1 VINVNLLPK
10 EERSVAPAAAIQ
22 APRTKFLVP
31 LAAAIAVLV
40 PIGTLFVHQ
49 EMRLQSLQRDIQL
62 AEQESATL
70 RPRVARVQELE
81 QQRDD
86 LLRRLDLVH
95 TLNQERTLAVRLL
108 DELAHHVPAN
118 LWLTRMTP
126 TGSSAMTLEGITFTP
141 IVLSDLMRS
150 LDESRMYRNV
160 DLTVAE
166 RTQIGEQKVVK
177 FTITAAIDREPG
189 EGGR

>member
-10 EERSVAPAAAIQ
+10 EERFVEPRALAP
-22 APRTKFLVP
+22 PRTKFLVP
-31 LAAAIAVLV
+31 LAAAVAVLV
-40 PIGTLFVHQ
+40 PIGVLFVHQ
-49 EMRLQSLQRDIQL
+49 ETRLQSVQRDIQL
-62 AEQESATL
+62 AEQETATL

-81 QQRDD
+81 QQRAD
-86 LLRRLDLVH
+86 LLRRLDLVRS
-95 TLNQERTLAVRLL
+95 LNQERTLAVRLL
-108 DELAHHVPAN
+108 DELARHVPAN

-126 TGSSAMTLEGITFTP
+126 SGSSAMTLEGVTFTP

-150 LDESRMYRNV
+150 LDESRMYRDV

-177 FTITAAIDREPG
+177 FTITAAVDPEPDA
-189 EGGR
+189 GGR

>member
-1 VINVNLLPK
+1 MINVNLLPK
-10 EERSVAPAAAIQ
+10 EERSVAPATLTP
-22 APRTKFLVP
+22 PRTKFLVP

-40 PIGTLFVHQ
+40 PIGALFVHQ
-49 EMRLQSLQRDIQL
+49 ETRLQSLERDIVL
-62 AEQESATL
+62 AEQETATL

-81 QQRDD
+81 RQRDD
-86 LLRRLDLVH
+86 LLRRLDLVRG
-95 TLNQERTLAVRLL
+95 LSQERTLTVRLL
-108 DELAHHVPAN
+108 DELARQVPSN

-126 TGSSAMTLEGITFTP
+126 TGTSAMTLEGVTFTP
-141 IVLSDLMRS
+141 IVLSDLMRR

-177 FTITAAIDREPG
+177 FTITAAVDPEPDA
-189 EGGR
+189 GGR

>member
-1 VINVNLLPK
+1 MINVNLLPK
-10 EERSVAPAAAIQ
+10 EERSVEPRALTP
-22 APRTKFLVP
+22 PRTKFLVP

-40 PIGTLFVHQ
+40 PVGTLFVHQ
-49 EMRLQSLQRDIQL
+49 ETRLQSLERDIQL
-62 AEQESATL
+62 AEQEAATL

-81 QQRDD
+81 QRRDD
-86 LLRRLDLVH
+86 LLRRLDLVSS
-95 TLNQERTLAVRLL
+95 LNQERTLTVRLL
-108 DELAHHVPAN
+108 DELAHQVPAN

-126 TGSSAMTLEGITFTP
+126 TGTSAMTLEGITFTP

-177 FTITAAIDREPG
+177 FTITASVDPEPSA
-189 EGGR
+189 GGR

>member
-10 EERSVAPAAAIQ
+10 EERSIEPRALTP
-22 APRTKFLVP
+22 PRTKFLVP

-40 PIGTLFVHQ
+40 PVGTLFVHQ
-49 EMRLQSLQRDIQL
+49 ETRLQSLERDIQL
-62 AEQESATL
+62 AEQETATL

-81 QQRDD
+81 QRRDD

-95 TLNQERTLAVRLL
+95 SLNQERTLTVRLL
-108 DELAHHVPAN
+108 DELAHQVPAN

-126 TGSSAMTLEGITFTP
+126 SGTSAMTLEGITFTP

-166 RTQIGEQKVVK
+166 RTQIGDQKVVK
-177 FTITAAIDREPG
+177 FTITASVDPEAG
-189 EGGR
+189 AGGR